1 MACAVNMKNLIAT
14 VATDELASAERALFK
29 IAAQLVILT
38 LQSVAIAA
46 SFAFRYHRGFHRLEM
61 LPTVS
66 APRNIYYRVAHAHSR
81 PSQKAQ
87 TFSVE
92 IEMSK
97 LRTGIA

>member
-14 VATDELASAERALFK
+14 VATDELASAVRALFK

-46 SFAFRYHRGFHRLEM
+46 SFAFRYHRDLHRLEM

-66 APRNIYYRVAHAHSR
+66 APRNIYYRVAHSR

-97 LRTGIA
+97 LKTGIA